1 MSASAI
7 IGGVIAFFKAIPILD
22 SWLQQ
27 LIALY
32 VTNCQQKTL
41 AMILD
46 AASFAVRAKTQDERF
61 QAAEKWR
68 DALSR
73 DRISQ

>member
-7 IGGVIAFFKAIPILD
+7 IGGVIAFFKAVPILD

-32 VTNCQQKTL
+32 VTGCQQKTL
-41 AMILD
+41 TMILD
-46 AASFAVRAKTQDERF
+46 AASFAARAKTQDERF
-61 QAAEKWR
+61 QAAQLWR

-73 DRISQ
+73 DRIT

>member
-7 IGGVIAFFKAIPILD
+7 IGGIIAFFKAIPMLD

-41 AMILD
+41 SLIVD
-46 AASFAVRAKTQDERF
+46 AAAQAARAKTKDERF
-61 QAAEKWR
+61 KACDAWIV
-68 DALSR
+68 ALSR
-73 DRISQ
+73 DRIE